1 MQKESAAEIELT
13 LKKKARRRLVGAITL
28 VLMMLIIL
36 PIVLKDRVATTAQDD
51 VKITIDN
58 QTEPSPELS
67 HQQAVVSDFDSK
79 VVPADE
85 PEVSQPIAL
94 PNQTENQAS
103 EAVKSTPENMATGHE
118 PAPSA
123 TVAIKT
129 DAETQATSVDPEAAP
144 VKSTEKKSEAK
155 LAESKPVEPKKED
168 VSQTDKSSVKKSAF
182 FVQVGVFSD
191 PNNVKQ
197 LQAKLSDLGYQS
209 KTEKVNTPKGEKIRL
224 KSQLFSSRNEAAIAL
239 ENIKDAGLTGMV
251 VSQ

>member
-28 VLMMLIIL
+28 VLMMLVIL

-79 VVPADE
+79 VVSADE

-94 PNQTENQAS
+94 PNQPVNQVS
-103 EAVKSTPENMATGHE
+103 EAVKTAPENVATDHE

-123 TVAIKT
+123 AVSTKT
-129 DAETQATSVDPEAAP
+129 DAETQAVRVDPEASP
-144 VKSTEKKSEAK
+144 VKATEKKPEVKSV
-155 LAESKPVEPKKED
+155 ESKPTEPKKED
-168 VSQTDKSSVKKSAF
+168 VSQTDKSSVKKGAF

-197 LQAKLSDLGYQS
+197 LQSKLSDLGYQS